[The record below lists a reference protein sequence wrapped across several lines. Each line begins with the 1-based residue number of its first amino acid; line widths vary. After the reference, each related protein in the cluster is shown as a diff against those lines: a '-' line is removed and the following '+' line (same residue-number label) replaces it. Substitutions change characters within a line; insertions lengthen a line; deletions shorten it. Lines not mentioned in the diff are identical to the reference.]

1 VSLSPGLSSHEESS
15 IIAAAAAYSTPL
27 FLTFAERL
35 VEAANELESAFPDPW
50 IRSYS
55 LKADPLPW
63 IIAMLSRR
71 GWGANCVS
79 VGEIAAAR
87 AAGVPNG
94 AITLEG
100 IGKGN
105 EEFEAV
111 ITAASSGSPFRWIA
125 VESLDEVHALTAA
138 FKRQGSL
145 DCATTGVLVRLN
157 PSIEPGT
164 IDGLAVGRGNSKFG
178 TDRAELRAAAQAI
191 ADSDVPLQLI
201 GIHLHVG
208 SQLQDLRQWRVAV
221 ERSLV
226 AYDELILLGL
236 IRPEVHE
243 RRGTL
248 CIGGGVPIGLELADG
263 ISAPPRAVDFQRA
276 ADSAWL
282 SVRGVSPSKRAIE
295 PGRALVAEATM
306 LVARVLHVRRRHET
320 IRGPLAL
327 SGTGESSCTQQ
338 VVLDAGMTELMRPA
352 LYGARHPIHPIQPD
366 SDTATP
372 TAVHGPICESTD
384 AFGAHLLPIGIERGD
399 LVAIAGAG
407 AYADAMWSPYNSR
420 PRPAR
425 LVSAGGTVQVVRGR
439 SLLTS

>member
-1 VSLSPGLSSHEESS
+1 VSPSPGLRSHEESS
-15 IIAAAAAYSTPL
+15 IIAAAAAHTTPL
-27 FLTFAERL
+27 FLTFEERL
-35 VEAANELESAFPDPW
+35 DEAAHALESAFPDPW

-63 IIAMLSRR
+63 IIELLSRR

-87 AAGVPNG
+87 SAGVQNG
-94 AITLEG
+94 SITLEG
-100 IGKGN
+100 IGKGD

-111 ITAASSGSPFRWIA
+111 ISAATSGAPFRWIA

-138 FKRQGSL
+138 FKEHRAR
-145 DCATTGVLVRLN
+145 DCETTGVLVRLN

-164 IDGLAVGRGNSKFG
+164 HVGLAVGRGSSKFG
-178 TDRAELRAAAQAI
+178 ADRTELRAAAKAI
-191 ADSDVPLQLI
+191 MDSEVPLQLI
-201 GIHLHVG
+201 GIHLHAG
-208 SQLQDLRQWRVAV
+208 SQLQDLRQWQVAV
-221 ERSLV
+221 ERSLA
-226 AYDELILLGL
+226 AYDELLSLRL

-243 RRGTL
+243 LRGTL
-248 CIGGGVPIGLELADG
+248 CVGGGEPISLEPVGGILATP
-263 ISAPPRAVDFQRA
+263 SAEDFQRA
-276 ADSAWL
+276 ADLAWL
-282 SVRGVSPSKRAIE
+282 SARGVTPPRRAIE

-306 LVARVLHVRRRHET
+306 LIARVLHVRRRHET

-327 SGTGESSCTQQ
+327 SGSGESACTQQ
-338 VVLDAGMTELMRPA
+338 VILDAGMGELIRPA

-366 SDTATP
+366 SNASTP

-425 LVSAGGTVQVVRGR
+425 LLSAGETIQVVRER
-439 SLLTS
+439 TSLTF